1 MTAAVVIATYNE
13 RENLAFLASAILE
26 HPGYRIIVVDDDS
39 PDGTG
44 DLADELAAGAPGRIA
59 VIHRR
64 GARGL
69 GRSLVAGLKQA
80 LADGDADLIFQMDAD
95 FSHDPKYLP
104 DMAAA
109 AADADL
115 VLGSR
120 YLHGVSVV
128 NWPLHRII
136 LSAFANRYIRAV
148 TGLEAHDCTTGYRC
162 WRREALARLPLDT
175 LDLGWIRVPGRT
187 ALPREAIRVPCAGG
201 ADHLRRAAARRL
213 EGLVGRPARVSDRS
227 VATAAKAL
235 TQLLLKRTAC

>member
-13 RENLAFLASAILE
+13 RENLALLASAILE

-44 DLADELAAGAPGRIA
+44 ALADELAAGAPGRIA

-104 DMAAA
+104 DIAAAA

-162 WRREALARLPLDT
+162 WRRDALARLPLDT
-175 LDLGWIRVPGRT
+175 LISDGYAFLVEQLYLAKRFGCRV
-187 ALPREAIRVPCAGG
+187 REVPIIFVE
-201 ADHLRRAAARRL
+201 RRRGVSKVSSGVLL
-213 EGLVGRPARVSDRS
+213 ES
-227 VATAAKAL
+227 VIVPWR
-235 TQLLLKRTAC
+235 LLLKR

>member
-1 MTAAVVIATYNE
+1 MSTAVVVATYNE

-26 HPGYRIIVVDDDS
+26 YPEYRIIIVDDDS

-44 DLADELAAGAPGRIA
+44 TLADELAAGAPGRIA

-64 GARGL
+64 GPRGL

-80 LADGDADLIFQMDAD
+80 LADGADLIFQMDAD

-104 DMAAA
+104 EMAAA
-109 AADADL
+109 TADADL

-120 YLHGVSVV
+120 YLNGVSVV

-148 TGLEAHDCTTGYRC
+148 TGLAAHDCTTGYRC

-175 LDLGWIRVPGRT
+175 LISDGYAFLVEQLYLAKQFGCRV
-187 ALPREAIRVPCAGG
+187 REVPIIFVERRRGVSKISSNVLLESAIVPWR
-201 ADHLRRAAARRL
+201 LRLNR
-213 EGLVGRPARVSDRS
+213 
-227 VATAAKAL
+227 
-235 TQLLLKRTAC
+235 